1 MEKTTITTLQEL
13 QNANYFATKKYLQNN
28 KYNVMEGVSDNL
40 FFRQPQ
46 QVSNYDLIL
55 VNVQESPRLVD
66 MHNR

>member
-1 MEKTTITTLQEL
+1 
-13 QNANYFATKKYLQNN
+13 
-28 KYNVMEGVSDNL
+28 MEGVSDNL